1 MENKT
6 HNDTAIRKD
15 SDSYR
20 SKDMTPV
27 DIIKEL
33 IEEIKKDKAGIG
45 EPNYPKHIAQL
56 EVAISIFENELNYY
70 KECINSFIIERRRKD
85 LIEAIELAK
94 KEIA

>member
-33 IEEIKKDKAGIG
+33 IEEIKK
-45 EPNYPKHIAQL
+45 
-56 EVAISIFENELNYY
+56 ENL
-70 KECINSFIIERRRKD
+70 IIQN
-85 LIEAIELAK
+85 I
-94 KEIA
+94 